1 MGRFETKEDLYTV
14 LDDMVRRLQESERF
28 KGLIARSDITVNF
41 NLTDL
46 AAEYTLTLQRGEVKG
61 APGKAPNATVG
72 LSMSSAVFDEIFTG
86 KRDAEYAY
94 MSGVLSLQGSEYT
107 AQSLLPYVRD
117 MTVAYKDATA

>member
-1 MGRFETKEDLYTV
+1 
-14 LDDMVRRLQESERF
+14 
-28 KGLIARSDITVNF
+28 
-41 NLTDL
+41 
-46 AAEYTLTLQRGEVKG
+46 
-61 APGKAPNATVG
+61 
-72 LSMSSAVFDEIFTG
+72 MSSAVFDEIFTG